1 MESLYA
7 YPVLKA
13 LLNKPRKY
21 VSIRRRLNRNRWRP
35 VTDLLLSVSRVG
47 YSLCV
52 CVFCVVC
59 VWCVCVCCAHHQQ
72 VKFYYTVS
80 GIVTLCRWPSGA
92 QVERGVL
99 TQPAQLLRSVLSHR
113 GTSFNELIST
123 FLSTTGKKVHICCK
137 KCNSLAAEGSAV
149 HSIVLCV
156 FVIYIFW

>member
-1 MESLYA
+1 M
-7 YPVLKA
+7 
-13 LLNKPRKY
+13 
-21 VSIRRRLNRNRWRP
+21 
-35 VTDLLLSVSRVG
+35 
-47 YSLCV
+47 
-52 CVFCVVC
+52 
-59 VWCVCVCCAHHQQ
+59 CVCCAHHQE